1 MYCSPT
7 LPIYTAAKHG
17 VLGFVRSYGKYLPE
31 EKIALNA
38 VLPNVVRTNIS
49 TPQFYELLESK
60 NLMTPIE
67 GVIDAFERLLN
78 SEDSG
83 ECYEIGP
90 NYAKGQ
96 GIVKPTF
103 VQYPDEESKVAF
115 DHLYERARHLQT
127 PN

>member
-1 MYCSPT
+1 MYCCPT
-7 LPIYTAAKHG
+7 LPVYTAAKHG

-49 TPQFYELLESK
+49 TPAFYDLLESI
-60 NLMTPIE
+60 NLLTPLQ
-67 GVIDAFERLLN
+67 GVVDAFEKLLT
-78 SEDSG
+78 SDDSG

-90 NYAKGQ
+90 NYDKGQ
-96 GIVKPTF
+96 GVVKPNF
-103 VQYPDEESKVAF
+103 VQYLDDESKTVF
-115 DHLYERARHLQT
+115 DYLYQRARPLQL